1 MFTDL
6 TNDVGNRA
14 GRDIM
19 SGQTELT
26 VVSRERTNNSL
37 CGPTKD
43 VLSCNREPSADSPI
57 QLSEIVHDPNIRRVT
72 DIGLGHGEM
81 ST

>member
-1 MFTDL
+1 
-6 TNDVGNRA
+6 
-14 GRDIM
+14 M

-43 VLSCNREPSADSPI
+43 VLSCNREPCADCSI
-57 QLSEIVHDPNIRRVT
+57 ELSEVIHHPDIRRIT
-72 DIGLGHGEM
+72 DISLGHGEM
-81 ST
+81 SA